1 MEVFSRWGKRKGNER
16 VHFWLEQWSSIVSW
30 SSSPPAHFRREQ
42 SRHGQANLWNRAE
55 RLRKTKRRSTKCFRF
70 DVHWFPCLVVRSVES
85 PIFVRHSWWNIGLE
99 SWSTNQRS
107 AKKRK
112 IVDEVNLPK
121 IFKELLV
128 VALPMQTWPLCTG
141 PHAVKLL
148 QVEQRWTKNQRH
160 SISFTWVAQRPGKLN
175 DSRVDVFF
183 AKHHLA
189 HMQVI

>member
-1 MEVFSRWGKRKGNER
+1 
-16 VHFWLEQWSSIVSW
+16 
-30 SSSPPAHFRREQ
+30 
-42 SRHGQANLWNRAE
+42 LWNRAE

-70 DVHWFPCLVVRSVES
+70 DVHWFPCLVVRSVKS
-85 PIFVRHSWWNIGLE
+85 PIFVRHSWEYRTRILIYK
-99 SWSTNQRS
+99 STKRQ
-107 AKKRK
+107 KKK

-128 VALPMQTWPLCTG
+128 VALPMQTWPLCTV

-183 AKHHLA
+183 AKHQLA
-189 HMQVI
+189 LMQVI